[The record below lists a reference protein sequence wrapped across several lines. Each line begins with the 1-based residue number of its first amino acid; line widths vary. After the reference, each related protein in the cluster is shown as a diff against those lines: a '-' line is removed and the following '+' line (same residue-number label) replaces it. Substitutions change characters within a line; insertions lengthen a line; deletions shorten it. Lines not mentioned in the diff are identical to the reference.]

1 MKNSIVSKLVVP
13 FFVAGALAVSSGQA
27 FARDVVHSGEFV
39 GKSDHITTGKVSIEK
54 VSNGY
59 LVKPGSE
66 FSLES
71 QLIKELSQG
80 VPSAFEFLI
89 REYGGYLINVASR
102 YLKNPADAQDVVQE
116 SYLQVFKNISK
127 FRGESSLKSWLH
139 RITINNALMKIR
151 KDRNLKAV
159 VSEDHIDDSDGFDE
173 NGKRLENTRD
183 IGISA
188 DEVYSNDELRS
199 TIQKHIMSLPAD
211 YRNILLLRDIEGYST
226 TETAEL
232 LEISPSLTKTRLHR
246 AGNKLKKLLENGDY

>member
-1 MKNSIVSKLVVP
+1 M
-13 FFVAGALAVSSGQA
+13 
-27 FARDVVHSGEFV
+27 
-39 GKSDHITTGKVSIEK
+39 
-54 VSNGY
+54 
-59 LVKPGSE
+59 
-66 FSLES
+66 
-71 QLIKELSQG
+71 
-80 VPSAFEFLI
+80 
-89 REYGGYLINVASR
+89 
-102 YLKNPADAQDVVQE
+102 
-116 SYLQVFKNISK
+116 
-127 FRGESSLKSWLH
+127 H

-199 TIQKHIMSLPAD
+199 TIQNHIMSLPAD
-211 YRNILLLRDIEGYST
+211 YRNILLLRDIQGYST

-246 AGNKLKKLLENGDY
+246 ARNKLKKLLENGDY

>member
-1 MKNSIVSKLVVP
+1 MLQETV
-13 FFVAGALAVSSGQA
+13 
-27 FARDVVHSGEFV
+27 D
-39 GKSDHITTGKVSIEK
+39 
-54 VSNGY
+54 
-59 LVKPGSE
+59 
-66 FSLES
+66 ES

-151 KDRNLKAV
+151 KDRNLKA
-159 VSEDHIDDSDGFDE
+159 
-173 NGKRLENTRD
+173 
-183 IGISA
+183 
-188 DEVYSNDELRS
+188 NDELRS
-199 TIQKHIMSLPAD
+199 TIQNHIMSLPAD

-246 AGNKLKKLLENGDY
+246 ARNKLKKLLENGDY